1 MVWDPATRPL
11 LTRHTS
17 TACLPISEEIV
28 IARIWTGATRATDAD
43 AYEEYM
49 REVAL
54 PGYATVTGN
63 RAVLMLRRARDDD
76 HTEFTMV
83 TVWEGMANIIAFTG
97 PDSDRA
103 VFYPRDEQFLVE
115 RDLTVRHYGVYGDH
129 GLA

>member
-17 TACLPISEEIV
+17 TACLPTSEEIV

-63 RAVLMLRRARDDD
+63 RAVLMLRRARASA
-76 HTEFTMV
+76 HSRSLSSASHNAGV
-83 TVWEGMANIIAFTG
+83 VWHSFPAADGRFAARLAG
-97 PDSDRA
+97 R
-103 VFYPRDEQFLVE
+103 RD
-115 RDLTVRHYGVYGDH
+115 
-129 GLA
+129 